1 MKNEQ
6 IANEI
11 EDQEFKWGEKRELT
25 DVERMEYQVTPD
37 ILTEA
42 HEIQRNEIGRASCRE
57 RV

>member
-6 IANEI
+6 IINEI

-25 DVERMEYQVTPD
+25 DEERCEHQATPD

-42 HEIQRNEIGRASCRE
+42 REIQRNDPKYNK
-57 RV
+57 